1 MYYLDGLSSNIRSIL
16 TLASLEQ
23 ERPRS
28 IEELRVAYI
37 KFCRNA
43 IGDPFIPTD
52 LDLQYCADSE
62 RIDRLVRKYLEK
74 TEIDDLPYTI
84 DPTPDSARVAARPAI
99 QEGKKHLTNVN
110 ADLAELFDLVIHT
123 MFYQR
128 TSDSVGGSA
137 SSALGV
143 IWFGH
148 RKNWNTQDMA
158 EFMLHELAHNLLFID
173 ERVHGHYQSHEIL
186 SDDKTYAHS
195 SVLQIKRPLD
205 KAFHSLVV
213 AHELLQFRARHL
225 NVAEPSLHPKTNA
238 LRDSAMQTAQDIH
251 AIVNQT
257 DAVLPRFNDILSKI
271 TSNLEKL
278 PFSCH

>member
-1 MYYLDGLSSNIRSIL
+1 MYYLVGLSSNIRSIL
-16 TLASLEQ
+16 TLANLAQ
-23 ERPRS
+23 ERPKS
-28 IEELRVAYI
+28 IPELRIAYI

-43 IGDPFIPTD
+43 IGDPSIPTD
-52 LDLQYCADSE
+52 LDAQYCTDPI

-74 TEIDDLPYTI
+74 TEIDDLLYTI
-84 DPTPDSARVAARPAI
+84 DPTPDSARAAARPAI
-99 QEGKKHLTNVN
+99 QDGKKHLANVN
-110 ADLAELFDLVIHT
+110 AELAELFDLVIHT

-173 ERVHGHYQSHEIL
+173 ERVQGHYQSHEIL
-186 SDDKTYAHS
+186 SDDKTHAHS
-195 SVLQIKRPLD
+195 SVLQVKRPLD

-213 AHELLQFRARHL
+213 AHELLQFRAHHP
-225 NVAEPSLHPKTNA
+225 NIAAPSLHPETNI
-238 LRDSAMQTAQDIH
+238 LRNSAMRTARDID
-251 AIVNQT
+251 AIVNRT
-257 DAVLPRFNDILSKI
+257 DVVLPRFNDILSKI
-271 TSNLEKL
+271 TSNLENL
-278 PFSCH
+278 PSSYQ